1 MNNTNK
7 MQRIWVLY
15 GLFFAVVLFCVVLFL
30 GNIVSSEEP
39 YRLNN
44 LANQTGKAGLIV
56 TDLHPTPQSRKA
68 EEYTIDGT
76 DNTAFITT
84 HSFDAF
90 ISFSDK
96 HEIYTPSIRWTVAL
110 QIFSVVAFA
119 CIFAFVVILLVSF
132 YKAIRSGRVF
142 NKKSLIWIRLI
153 GTLMILLSLALDTSV
168 CIERHTAR
176 ELLASTG
183 LQVDSEFTLHYMRLL
198 FGIVVL
204 FMGELIH
211 LGNDMQEEQDLTI

>member
-44 LANQTGKAGLIV
+44 LANQTGRPGLIV
-56 TDLHPTPQSRKA
+56 TDLHPISQSR
-68 EEYTIDGT
+68 ETVEYEIEGT
-76 DNTAFITT
+76 DNSALITT
-84 HSFDAF
+84 HSFDAI
-90 ISFSDK
+90 ISVNDK
-96 HEIYTPSIRWTVAL
+96 QVIDTPRVRWTMAL
-110 QIFSVVAFA
+110 QIFSVIVFA

-153 GTLMILLSLALDTSV
+153 GILMILMSLALDTSI
-168 CIERHTAR
+168 CLERHTAKD
-176 ELLASTG
+176 LLAAAG
-183 LQVDSEFTLHYMRLL
+183 LSIDAEFTLHYMRLL

-211 LGNDMQEEQDLTI
+211 LGNVMQEEQDLTI